1 MTRTA
6 ILLSLALSFS
16 FLSIHAE
23 PTNINNDDQFIASF
37 AESMKNKKVIYKN
50 GKLIL
55 KSDHSA
61 LATGF
66 CGASSLFSLFLAYIC
81 MFPANDKPMEKSP
94 FLSAFFSAGGIA
106 LGGLTIHRIL
116 TALKE
121 QTYLVLNKKGLYV
134 WGELAL
140 KWQNFNEIHTIITK
154 YQSGAETDRTI
165 ALKDIYGTVRFSTG
179 THDEYLPISLDNFLV
194 LVEHYK
200 NKCL

>member
-1 MTRTA
+1 MTRMA
-6 ILLSLALSFS
+6 ILLSLTLSFS
-16 FLSIHAE
+16 FLPIHAN
-23 PTNINNDDQFIASF
+23 PANMSNNDPFIASF

-55 KSDHSA
+55 KSDHSVPLTA
-61 LATGF
+61 L
-66 CGASSLFSLFLAYIC
+66 CGAGSLFSLFLAYTC
-81 MFPANDKPMEKSP
+81 KFPQNNNQEGTSDILCAI
-94 FLSAFFSAGGIA
+94 FSVGGIA

-121 QTYLVLNKKGLYV
+121 KIYLVLNKKGLYV

-140 KWQNFNEIHTIITK
+140 KWQDFNEIHTIITK
-154 YQSGAETDRTI
+154 YQSGTETDRTI

-200 NKCL
+200 TNCL